1 MHSRFCK
8 IRASPTRDA
17 NFGSCSSVTGHR
29 WQRKRRQQ
37 GQPARRT
44 KGHGELGLGCS
55 RLRAGRRKRRQQGQP
70 ARRTTGTRSMAS
82 AAAGS
87 APDTPIPGKQMAIDF
102 VKERD
107 LAKLRTA
114 FRSFS
119 KRKSR
124 RWNVHGATAGSR
136 HHFGKGGAIP
146 PRRRGHRRNSRP
158 RNMAMATAVAIAVA
172 TAI

>member
-1 MHSRFCK
+1 
-8 IRASPTRDA
+8 
-17 NFGSCSSVTGHR
+17 
-29 WQRKRRQQ
+29 
-37 GQPARRT
+37 
-44 KGHGELGLGCS
+44 
-55 RLRAGRRKRRQQGQP
+55 
-70 ARRTTGTRSMAS
+70 
-82 AAAGS
+82 
-87 APDTPIPGKQMAIDF
+87 MAIDF

-158 RNMAMATAVAIAVA
+158 RNMAMATAVAMDMAMAMAILIAMAMAMVEALTVA
-172 TAI
+172 KSMAMARHPKP